1 MDSVLNNVDTFLLHS
16 NDVSSRLLISSD
28 LSLRTHSYSFHFD
41 WCVIEDEE
49 IRTTTWNEKDQ
60 MGKVK

>member
-28 LSLRTHSYSFHFD
+28 LSLRTNAYSFHFD
-41 WCVIEDEE
+41 SCVIEDEE